1 MSEKDISLT
10 LFFVQIQDM
19 KVKWPK
25 IVEANNCR
33 LIVAMTCLIGFILT
47 PSSVSWAQT
56 YEETVDSL
64 KLILSETVDQRQK
77 VDRLNQISYAYRR
90 ISLSEMI
97 DFAQQARTLATTCN
111 YREGLAVALKNIGN
125 GHLKTG
131 SPPDT
136 CIYYY
141 KQAIQVAKQ
150 VKDYYTHAASLNNIG
165 LLATVQG
172 NHNIGIEHFHEAIVL
187 FDSQVKD
194 ESKISLKALM
204 LANLGFSYFG
214 LEEYRKAFTY
224 QKEAIEL
231 AEKYNIKFIPS
242 QYMDDLARSAAN
254 MGDYEQAEDFYQ
266 NAIVL
271 QTETGDYESIIHTFL
286 HFLEMKMEQQKYEE
300 AKALGQKAVI
310 LAAERDFPILLADGL
325 NKLSEIARLTN
336 KADEAL
342 VYADSALQLSKE
354 IFNFK
359 HEQTAT
365 FQLAQAMAMKGDYF
379 GAFNNLMAHLEINDR
394 IAKDEKSAITTEI
407 EAKYQ
412 NRIYEQKVQY
422 LEDQQ
427 QEQRKNI
434 RLLIGLIIMTLLSLV
449 VISGYLYKRNQ
460 SNRIIRNKNEVL
472 EKYISYNLQLEN
484 FAYIASHDLKS
495 PLRNVVSF
503 SQLLSRR
510 IKDRLSAEEQ
520 DYFNF
525 IIAGTKE
532 MSTLIDDLLN
542 YSIVQREKLNID
554 KIRINEL
561 VGRIL
566 LRSQPIIEEVAA
578 EIKNNVPQ
586 TLIDG
591 DPIKLTQLLQ
601 NLLQNAL
608 KFHKPGEAPIV
619 EINFTEQ
626 DKDYLFEV
634 RDYGI
639 GIESQY
645 FDKVFMIFKRLHT
658 KKEYEGTGIG
668 LAICKKIV
676 EQHGGKIWIRSEEN
690 EGSSFFFTLPK
701 QLS

>member
-1 MSEKDISLT
+1 
-10 LFFVQIQDM
+10 M
-19 KVKWPK
+19 KFKWPHILVAIK
-25 IVEANNCR
+25 CRSIIVFS
-33 LIVAMTCLIGFILT
+33 LLLGSFFLT
-47 PSSVSWAQT
+47 PSQSQAQT
-56 YEETVDSL
+56 YEETIDSL
-64 KLILSETVDQRQK
+64 VHLLNETVDQRQK
-77 VDRLNQISYAYRR
+77 VDRLNEISYAYRR
-90 ISLSEMI
+90 VSLAEMI
-97 DFAQQARTLATTCN
+97 DYAQQARALATTCH
-111 YREGLAVALKNIGN
+111 YKQGLAVALKNIGN

-131 SPPDT
+131 SLPDT
-136 CIYYY
+136 CIFYY
-141 KQAIQVAKQ
+141 KKAIQVAKQ
-150 VKDYYTHAASLNNIG
+150 IEDFYTQSASINNLGLVANTQGNYNIG
-165 LLATVQG
+165 VQY
-172 NHNIGIEHFHEAIVL
+172 FHEAIAL
-187 FDSQVKD
+187 FNAEVND
-194 ESKISLKALM
+194 ESKVSLKALM
-204 LANLGFSYFG
+204 LANLGYSYFG
-214 LEEYRKAFTY
+214 LEDYSKAFTY
-224 QKEAIEL
+224 QKEAMDL
-231 AEKYNIKFIPS
+231 AEEYDIKFIPS
-242 QYMDDLARSAAN
+242 QYMDDLARTTAN
-254 MGDYEQAEDFYQ
+254 IGDYVQAERYYQ
-266 NAIVL
+266 KALVL
-271 QTETGDYESIIHTFL
+271 QKETGDYESRIHALL
-286 HFLEMKMEQQKYEE
+286 HFLEMKMEQQKYDE
-300 AKALGQKAVI
+300 AEALGLEAVWV
-310 LAAERDFPILLADGL
+310 ATERDFPILLADGL
-325 NKLSEIARLTN
+325 NKLSEIYRHRGNLDQAV
-336 KADEAL
+336 A
-342 VYADSALQLSKE
+342 YGDSALQLSKD
-354 IFNFK
+354 IYNLR
-359 HEQTAT
+359 HERTAS
-365 FQLAQAMAMKGDYF
+365 FQLAQAIATQGDYSK
-379 GAFNNLMAHLEINDR
+379 AFDYLQHHLAMRDS
-394 IAKDEKSAITTEI
+394 IAREEKMVITMEI

-412 NRIYEQKVQY
+412 NKIYEQKVEY
-422 LEDQQ
+422 LEERQ

-434 RLLIGLIIMTLLSLV
+434 RLLIGLIIMTLLSST

-460 SNRIIRNKNEVL
+460 SNRIIQDKNEVL

-542 YSIVQREKLNID
+542 YSVVQREKLNID
-554 KIRINEL
+554 KISIHEL
-561 VGRIL
+561 IDRIL
-566 LRSQPIIEEVAA
+566 LRNQPMIEEVAA
-578 EIKNNVPQ
+578 EVKTKVPQ

-619 EINFTEQ
+619 EINFVEQ

-634 RDYGI
+634 KDYGI

>member
-1 MSEKDISLT
+1 
-10 LFFVQIQDM
+10 M

-25 IVEANNCR
+25 MVKANKCR
-33 LIVAMTCLIGFILT
+33 LIVAMSCLIGLILT
-47 PSSVSWAQT
+47 LPSVSWAQT

-64 KLILSETVDQRQK
+64 KIMLSETDDQRQK
-77 VDRLNQISYAYRR
+77 VDRLNEISYAYRR

-97 DFAQQARTLATTCN
+97 DFAQQARTLATTYN
-111 YREGLAVALKNIGN
+111 YKEGLAVALKNIGN

-150 VKDYYTHAASLNNIG
+150 VNDYYTQAASLNNIG

-172 NHNIGIEHFHEAIVL
+172 NHNMGIEHFHEAIVL
-187 FDSQVKD
+187 FDAQVKD
-194 ESKISLKALM
+194 ESKISLKALI

-231 AEKYNIKFIPS
+231 AEKYDIKFIPS

-254 MGDYEQAEDFYQ
+254 MGDYEQAEEYYQ

-271 QTETGDYESIIHTFL
+271 QTETGDYESTIHTFL
-286 HFLEMKMEQQKYEE
+286 HFLEMKMEQQKYDE
-300 AKALGQKAVI
+300 AEDLGQTAVA

-336 KADEAL
+336 KVDEA
-342 VYADSALQLSKE
+342 VVFADSALQLSKE

-359 HEQTAT
+359 HEQTAA

-379 GAFNNLMAHLEINDR
+379 GAFNNLTAHLEITDR
-394 IAKDEKSAITTEI
+394 IAKDEKSAITMEI

-412 NRIYEQKVQY
+412 NKIYEQKVQY
-422 LEDQQ
+422 LEERQ
-427 QEQRKNI
+427 QEQKKNI
-434 RLLIGLIIMTLLSLV
+434 RLLIGLIIMTLLSSS

-460 SNRIIRNKNEVL
+460 NNRIIQNKNEVL

-510 IKDRLSAEEQ
+510 IKDRLSTEEQ
-520 DYFNF
+520 EYFNF
-525 IIAGTKE
+525 IISGTKE
-532 MSTLIDDLLN
+532 MSLLIDDLLN
-542 YSIVQREKLNID
+542 YSVVQREKLNIA
-554 KIRINEL
+554 KISINEL
-561 VGRIL
+561 MDRIL
-566 LRSQPIIEEVAA
+566 LRNKPVIEEVAA
-578 EIKNNVPQ
+578 EIKTNVPE

-608 KFHKPGEAPIV
+608 KFHKPGEAPII
-619 EINFTEQ
+619 EINFIEQ

-634 RDYGI
+634 KDYGI
-639 GIESQY
+639 GIESEY

-676 EQHGGKIWIRSEEN
+676 EQHGGKIWIRSQRN

>member
-1 MSEKDISLT
+1 
-10 LFFVQIQDM
+10 M

-25 IVEANNCR
+25 MVKANKCR
-33 LIVAMTCLIGFILT
+33 LIVAMSCLIGLILT
-47 PSSVSWAQT
+47 LPSVSWAQT

-64 KLILSETVDQRQK
+64 KIILSETDDQRQK
-77 VDRLNQISYAYRR
+77 VDRLNEISYAYRR

-97 DFAQQARTLATTCN
+97 DFAQQARTLATTYN
-111 YREGLAVALKNIGN
+111 YKEGLAVALKNIGN

-150 VKDYYTHAASLNNIG
+150 VNDYYTQAASLNNIG

-172 NHNIGIEHFHEAIVL
+172 NHNMGIEHFHEAIVL
-187 FDSQVKD
+187 FDAQVKD
-194 ESKISLKALM
+194 ESKISLKALI

-231 AEKYNIKFIPS
+231 AEKYDIKFIPS

-254 MGDYEQAEDFYQ
+254 MGDYEQAEEYYQ

-286 HFLEMKMEQQKYEE
+286 HFLEMKMEQQKYDE
-300 AKALGQKAVI
+300 AEDLGQKAVA
-310 LAAERDFPILLADGL
+310 LAAERDFPILLVDGL

-336 KADEAL
+336 KVDEAV

-359 HEQTAT
+359 HEQTAA
-365 FQLAQAMAMKGDYF
+365 FQLAQAMAIKGDYF
-379 GAFNNLMAHLEINDR
+379 GAFNNLTAHLEITDR
-394 IAKDEKSAITTEI
+394 IAKDEKSAITMEI

-422 LEDQQ
+422 LEDRQ

-434 RLLIGLIIMTLLSLV
+434 KLLIGLIIMTLLSLG
-449 VISGYLYKRNQ
+449 VISVYLYKRNQ
-460 SNRIIRNKNEVL
+460 SNRIIQNKNRVL
-472 EKYISYNLQLEN
+472 EKYITYNLQLEN

-510 IKDRLSAEEQ
+510 ISDRLSVEEKE
-520 DYFNF
+520 YFDF

-542 YSIVQREKLNID
+542 YSVVQREKLNIE
-554 KIRINEL
+554 KIKVDELINS
-561 VGRIL
+561 IL
-566 LRSQPIIEEVAA
+566 RRNQPIIEEEKAIVKADLPPV
-578 EIKNNVPQ
+578 I
-586 TLIDG
+586 IDG

-601 NLLQNAL
+601 NLLQNGL
-608 KFHKPGEAPIV
+608 KFHQPGQAPVV
-619 EINFTEQ
+619 EVNFLEQ
-626 DKDYLFEV
+626 DKEYRFEV
-634 RDYGI
+634 KDYGI
-639 GIESQY
+639 GIENQY

-676 EQHGGKIWIRSEEN
+676 EQHGGKIWIESQKN
-690 EGSSFFFTLPK
+690 ESTSFFFTLPK

>member
-1 MSEKDISLT
+1 
-10 LFFVQIQDM
+10 M
-19 KVKWPK
+19 KIKWPK
-25 IVEANNCR
+25 VLKAIKCRSIIVLLFLLGAFLATPAN
-33 LIVAMTCLIGFILT
+33 
-47 PSSVSWAQT
+47 SWAQT
-56 YEETVDSL
+56 YEETIDSL
-64 KLILSETVDQRQK
+64 VHLLDGMVDQRQK
-77 VDRLNQISYAYRR
+77 VDRLNEISYAYRR
-90 ISLSEMI
+90 FSLAKMI
-97 DFAQQARTLATTCN
+97 EYAQQARALATGSH
-111 YREGLAVALKNIGN
+111 YKQGLAVALKNIGN

-150 VKDYYTHAASLNNIG
+150 VNDYYTQAASLNNIG

-172 NHNIGIEHFHEAIVL
+172 NHNMGIEHFHEAIVL
-187 FDSQVKD
+187 FDAQVKD

-231 AEKYNIKFIPS
+231 AEKYDIKFIPS

-254 MGDYEQAEDFYQ
+254 MGDYEQAEEYYQ

-286 HFLEMKMEQQKYEE
+286 HFLEMKMEQQKYDE
-300 AKALGQKAVI
+300 AEDLGQKAVA

-336 KADEAL
+336 KVDEAI
-342 VYADSALQLSKE
+342 VYADSALQLSKA
-354 IFNFK
+354 IFNLK
-359 HEQTAT
+359 HEQTAA

-379 GAFNNLMAHLEINDR
+379 GAFNNLTAHLEITDR
-394 IAKDEKSAITTEI
+394 IAKDEKSAITVEI

-412 NRIYEQKVQY
+412 NEIYEQKVQY
-422 LEDQQ
+422 LEERQ

-434 RLLIGLIIMTLLSLV
+434 QLLIGLIIMTLLSSG
-449 VISGYLYKRNQ
+449 VISVYLYKRNQ
-460 SNRIIRNKNEVL
+460 SNRIIQNKNQVL
-472 EKYISYNLQLEN
+472 EKYITYNLQLEN

-510 IKDRLSAEEQ
+510 ISDRLNVEEKE
-520 DYFNF
+520 YFDF

-542 YSIVQREKLNID
+542 YSVVQREKLNIE
-554 KIRINEL
+554 KIKVDELINS
-561 VGRIL
+561 IL
-566 LRSQPIIEEVAA
+566 RRNQPIIEEEKAIVKADLPPV
-578 EIKNNVPQ
+578 I
-586 TLIDG
+586 IDG

-601 NLLQNAL
+601 NLLQNGL
-608 KFHKPGEAPIV
+608 KFHQPGQAPVV
-619 EINFTEQ
+619 EVNFLEQ
-626 DKDYLFEV
+626 DKEYRFEV
-634 RDYGI
+634 KDYGI
-639 GIESQY
+639 GIENQY

-676 EQHGGKIWIRSEEN
+676 EQHGGKIWIQSQKN
-690 EGSSFFFTLPK
+690 ESTSFFFTLPK